1 MQTTYSIT
9 EKGITEIL
17 QSLGEQLEANPETV
31 DALAVAGLED
41 YTNKRREMDLDGDLT
56 PTQQHRAISRYA
68 YLMGYALALYDVK
81 TSMEAATGDG
91 DEAGD
96 FALCVDSDGMAPAFH
111 AGDVLTIRRAAF
123 TSEMQTHGAVIC
135 QGGRYILGRVAIE
148 KDGSGI
154 LYNGG
159 GAIHFDADDFVGYA
173 IAVRRDL

>member
-9 EKGITEIL
+9 DKDITEIL
-17 QSLGEQLEANPETV
+17 QSLDEQLEANPETV

-56 PTQQHRAISRYA
+56 PTQQHRAITRYA

-81 TSMEAATGDG
+81 ASLDAATGK
-91 DEAGD
+91 AGD
-96 FALCVDSDGMAPAFH
+96 FPLCVDSDGMAPAFH

-123 TSEMQTHGAVIC
+123 SPEMQTRPGVVIC
-135 QGGRYILGRVAIE
+135 QGGRYVLGRVAIE
-148 KDGSGI
+148 KDGSGT
-154 LYNGG
+154 LYNGS

-173 IAVRRDL
+173 IVVQRDL

>member
-1 MQTTYSIT
+1 MQTTDSIT
-9 EKGITEIL
+9 DKDITEIL
-17 QSLGEQLEANPETV
+17 QSLGEQLGANPETV

-56 PTQQHRAISRYA
+56 PTQQHRAITRYA

-81 TSMEAATGDG
+81 AALEAATA
-91 DEAGD
+91 EAGD
-96 FALCVDSDGMAPAFH
+96 FTLCVDSDGMAPAFH

-123 TSEMQTHGAVIC
+123 TPEMQTHGAVIC
-135 QGGRYILGRVAIE
+135 QGGRYILGQVAIE
-148 KDGSGI
+148 KDGSGT

-173 IAVRRDL
+173 IAVQRDL